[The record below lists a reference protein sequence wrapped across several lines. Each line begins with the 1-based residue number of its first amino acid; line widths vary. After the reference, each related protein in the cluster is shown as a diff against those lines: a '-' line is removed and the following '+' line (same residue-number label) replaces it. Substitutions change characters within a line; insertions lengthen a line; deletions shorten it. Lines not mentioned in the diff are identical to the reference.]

1 MGNGKSFF
9 RRVVNKIG
17 KYHEFYTLEKIRT
30 TCAKTTNRKN
40 TQRHFL
46 CIRGVLLMVASYNF
60 VLDLFI
66 DCNLIRESCNRLQSE
81 AEKMQEVSMNAAI
94 AAGHTGSYIRTF
106 AEIARQI
113 GNSSTRLSTK
123 IQKTRGDTNRI
134 VNETLRA
141 MIWATHLSYFERS
154 ISAMGGDAN
163 IEIVRN
169 RMESFEVKVSGSLET
184 IFRDLQTILSD
195 LKAVDEIQRRV
206 WAVITRLR
214 IEAAAM
220 DPSEQVFVS
229 SIADSLSES
238 IDRAVSIFRK
248 LMETV
253 KDFEEKLTNSRKENR
268 FVQKARLTLVP
279 QSKISKRK
287 ESKNAS

>member
-1 MGNGKSFF
+1 
-9 RRVVNKIG
+9 
-17 KYHEFYTLEKIRT
+17 
-30 TCAKTTNRKN
+30 
-40 TQRHFL
+40 
-46 CIRGVLLMVASYNF
+46 
-60 VLDLFI
+60 
-66 DCNLIRESCNRLQSE
+66 
-81 AEKMQEVSMNAAI
+81 MQEVSMNAAI